1 MPRGGRGKQ
10 YPEELKQTAIEMA
23 LQRDKSAKAVAEEL
37 GISPKTLYR
46 WLCQYRQEHGLRSE
60 GEMRQESMEEEL
72 KRLHRENTRL
82 KMEREILK
90 KRRRTSPKKPCEV
103 CLD

>member
-10 YPEELKQTAIEMA
+10 YPPEDLKQTAIEMA
-23 LQRDKSAKAVAEEL
+23 LQGDKSAKVVAEEL
-37 GISPKTLYR
+37 GISPKTLYG
-46 WLCQYRQEHGLRSE
+46 WLRQYRQEHGLRSE

-72 KRLHRENTRL
+72 KRLRRENTRL

-90 KRRRTSPKKPCEV
+90 KATAYFAKET
-103 CLD
+103 L

>member
-37 GISPKTLYR
+37 GISPKTLYG
-46 WLCQYRQEHGLRSE
+46 WLRQYRQEHGLRSE

-72 KRLHRENTRL
+72 KRLRRENTRL

-90 KRRRTSPKKPCEV
+90 KATAYFAKEI
-103 CLD
+103 L